1 MDNKEINKNLND
13 LSLRI
18 EELGSDLKVAI
29 QQLYELN
36 KDVKKLKQMVGWVST
51 VQKDTQK

>member
-18 EELGSDLKVAI
+18 EELSSDLKIAI
-29 QQLYELN
+29 QQLCELS

>member
-18 EELGSDLKVAI
+18 EELGTDLKIAI

-36 KDVKKLKQMVGWVST
+36 KDVKKLKQMVG
-51 VQKDTQK
+51 